1 MSQIVAAYAP
11 WKLNAYRIENVVVYP
26 WVIGYK
32 YNPFNQHPWQY
43 LDIDMSVP
51 RKSRPMRMLLC
62 AGRLPR
68 SRSRALRAAAKW
80 ADPGKVLRTAIM
92 IAETGFDPQAAQDFY
107 SNTINSAIFEPP
119 YEYDYL
125 ARPHRSCP
133 RAAEA
138 LPEIS
143 ADGLTWT
150 IRIRKGIHFADD
162 PAFKGQKREL
172 TAQRF
177 RVRDQAPRRSQGSLP
192 QRFPVRDRLAG
203 LDKALEE
210 AQRHAASSTTTRTSR
225 ACARRPLHAAAQA
238 RRARLRV
245 PAAPHAPRSSAAVA
259 REVIEAYG
267 DASGWAMANPVGT
280 GPFKLKEWRRAQRIV
295 LEANPNYREETF
307 PALPANAD
315 ADAKA
320 ALRGDEGQAPAAG
333 RPRRGRGDRGVEPAA
348 ARRSTA
354 TSSISSTCRAT
365 SCRACWTTRTGSQPQ
380 YAKQGVTLQRAEEAG
395 LAFFAYFNMNDPV
408 VGGYTPEKVA
418 LRRALLMG
426 YNPAELIRVGLQ
438 GQGSVANQPIPPE
451 VPGHVPGIKN
461 ATPHDPGAGAR
472 AARQVRLQGP
482 QRRRLSRAARRQ
494 AARAVDGLGARPAR
508 TASATSC
515 GSRTCATSACKI
527 EFQHQK
533 WPDLVKMARANQLQM
548 WQVGWTATSA
558 DSYMELAYGPNGGQS
573 NLSFFKNAEYDDL
586 LKQSRRA
593 RTDAERDKLY
603 ARMTEII
610 AAYAPM
616 GGGIYRIENT
626 IAKPWI
632 VGYKKDSF
640 RSQPWRF
647 VDVDS
652 RRMKAAQ

>member
-1 MSQIVAAYAP
+1 MTKATLLAIAAVA
-11 WKLNAYRIENVVVYP
+11 
-26 WVIGYK
+26 
-32 YNPFNQHPWQY
+32 
-43 LDIDMSVP
+43 
-51 RKSRPMRMLLC
+51 C
-62 AGRLPR
+62 T
-68 SRSRALRAAAKW
+68 AAAQPAKW
-80 ADPGKVLRTAIM
+80 ADPAKVLRTAIM

-107 SNTINSAIFEPP
+107 SNTINSAIFDPP

-125 ARPHRSCP
+125 ARPHRIVP
-133 RAAEA
+133 RAAES

-150 IRIRKGIHFADD
+150 IRIKKGVYFADD
-162 PAFKGQKREL
+162 PVFKGKKREL
-172 TAQRF
+172 TAHDYVYTIKRLIDPK
-177 RVRDQAPRRSQGSLP
+177 VRSPNAFL
-192 QRFPVRDRLAG
+192 VRDRLAG
-203 LDKALEE
+203 LDRALEE
-210 AQRHAASSTTTRTSR
+210 AKGSGKLDYDREIEGVR
-225 ACARRPLHAAAQA
+225 AVDRYTLQLKLTEPDYALLP
-238 RRARLRV
+238 RLT
-245 PAAPHAPRSSAAVA
+245 ATQFGAVA

-295 LEANPNYREETF
+295 LDANPNYREEVF

-320 ALRGDEGQAPAAG
+320 AHAAMKGKRLPRVGRVEVAVIEESNPRLLAFNSNELDLVDVPRDLVTRVLDDKNRLQA
-333 RPRRGRGDRGVEPAA
+333 R
-348 ARRSTA
+348 
-354 TSSISSTCRAT
+354 
-365 SCRACWTTRTGSQPQ
+365 

-426 YNPAELIRVGLQ
+426 YNPGELISVGLQ

-451 VPGHVPGIKN
+451 VPGHVPGIRN
-461 ATPHDPGAGAR
+461 ATPYDPALAR
-472 AARQVRLQGP
+472 ALLDKFGYKDRDGDGFRELPDGKPFVLSMGSAPTGENRIRDELWLKNMRDIGVRI
-482 QRRRLSRAARRQ
+482 
-494 AARAVDGLGARPAR
+494 
-508 TASATSC
+508 T
-515 GSRTCATSACKI
+515 
-527 EFQHQK
+527 FQHQK
-533 WPDLVKMARANQLQM
+533 WPDLVKMARAGQLPM
-548 WQVGWTATSA
+548 WQVGWVATSA

-573 NLSFFKNAEYDDL
+573 NLSFFKNAEYDEL
-586 LKQSRRA
+586 LKQSRSV
-593 RTDAERDKLY
+593 RTEAERDKLY
-603 ARMTEII
+603 ARMTAII

-647 VDVDS
+647 VDVDTA
-652 RRMKAAQ
+652 RMRAAQ

>member
-1 MSQIVAAYAP
+1 MTKATLLAIAAVA
-11 WKLNAYRIENVVVYP
+11 
-26 WVIGYK
+26 
-32 YNPFNQHPWQY
+32 
-43 LDIDMSVP
+43 
-51 RKSRPMRMLLC
+51 C
-62 AGRLPR
+62 T
-68 SRSRALRAAAKW
+68 AAAQPAKW
-80 ADPGKVLRTAIM
+80 ADPAKVLRTAIM

-107 SNTINSAIFEPP
+107 SNTINSAIFDPP

-125 ARPHRSCP
+125 ARPHRIVP
-133 RAAEA
+133 RAADS

-150 IRIRKGIHFADD
+150 IRIKKGVYFADD
-162 PAFKGQKREL
+162 PVFKGKKREL
-172 TAQRF
+172 TAHDYVYTIKRLIDPK
-177 RVRDQAPRRSQGSLP
+177 VRSPNAFL
-192 QRFPVRDRLAG
+192 VRDRLAG
-203 LDKALEE
+203 LDRALEE
-210 AQRHAASSTTTRTSR
+210 AKGSGKLDYDREIEGVR
-225 ACARRPLHAAAQA
+225 AVDRYTLQLKLTEPDYALLP
-238 RRARLRV
+238 RLT
-245 PAAPHAPRSSAAVA
+245 ATQFGAVA

-295 LEANPNYREETF
+295 LDANPNYREEVF

-320 ALRGDEGQAPAAG
+320 AHAAMKGKRLPRVGRVEVAVIEESNPRLLAFNSNELDLVDVPRDLVTRVLDDKNRLQA
-333 RPRRGRGDRGVEPAA
+333 
-348 ARRSTA
+348 
-354 TSSISSTCRAT
+354 
-365 SCRACWTTRTGSQPQ
+365 Q

-426 YNPAELIRVGLQ
+426 YNPGELISVGLQ

-461 ATPHDPGAGAR
+461 ATPYDPALAR
-472 AARQVRLQGP
+472 ALLDKFGYKDRDGDGFRELPDGKPFVLSMGSAPTGENRIRDELWLKNMRDIGVRI
-482 QRRRLSRAARRQ
+482 
-494 AARAVDGLGARPAR
+494 
-508 TASATSC
+508 T
-515 GSRTCATSACKI
+515 
-527 EFQHQK
+527 FQHQK
-533 WPDLVKMARANQLQM
+533 WPDLVKMARAGQLPM
-548 WQVGWTATSA
+548 WQVGWVATSA

-573 NLSFFKNAEYDDL
+573 NLSFFKNAEYDEL
-586 LKQSRRA
+586 LKQSRSV
-593 RTDAERDKLY
+593 RTEAERDKLY
-603 ARMTEII
+603 ARMTAII

-647 VDVDS
+647 VDVDTA
-652 RRMKAAQ
+652 RTRAAQ

>member
-1 MSQIVAAYAP
+1 MTKATLLAIAAVA
-11 WKLNAYRIENVVVYP
+11 
-26 WVIGYK
+26 
-32 YNPFNQHPWQY
+32 
-43 LDIDMSVP
+43 
-51 RKSRPMRMLLC
+51 C
-62 AGRLPR
+62 T
-68 SRSRALRAAAKW
+68 AAAQPAKW
-80 ADPGKVLRTAIM
+80 ADPAKVLRTAIM

-107 SNTINSAIFEPP
+107 SNTINSAIFDPP

-125 ARPHRSCP
+125 ARPHRIVP
-133 RAAEA
+133 RAAES

-150 IRIRKGIHFADD
+150 IRIKKGVYFADD
-162 PAFKGQKREL
+162 PVFKGKKREL
-172 TAQRF
+172 TAHDYVYTIKRLIDPK
-177 RVRDQAPRRSQGSLP
+177 VRSPNAFL
-192 QRFPVRDRLAG
+192 VRDRLAG
-203 LDKALEE
+203 LDRALEE
-210 AQRHAASSTTTRTSR
+210 AKGSGKLDYDREIEGVR
-225 ACARRPLHAAAQA
+225 AVDRYTLQLKLTEPDYALLP
-238 RRARLRV
+238 RLT
-245 PAAPHAPRSSAAVA
+245 ATQFGAVA

-295 LEANPNYREETF
+295 LDANPNYREEVF

-320 ALRGDEGQAPAAG
+320 AHAAMKGKRLPRVGRVEVAVIEESNPRLLAFNSNELDLVDVPRDLVTRVLDDKNRLQA
-333 RPRRGRGDRGVEPAA
+333 
-348 ARRSTA
+348 
-354 TSSISSTCRAT
+354 
-365 SCRACWTTRTGSQPQ
+365 Q

-426 YNPAELIRVGLQ
+426 YNPGELISVGLQ

-461 ATPHDPGAGAR
+461 ATPYDPALAR
-472 AARQVRLQGP
+472 ALLDKFGYKDRDGDGFRELPDGKPFVLSMGSAPTGENRIRDELWLKNMRDIGVRI
-482 QRRRLSRAARRQ
+482 
-494 AARAVDGLGARPAR
+494 
-508 TASATSC
+508 T
-515 GSRTCATSACKI
+515 
-527 EFQHQK
+527 FQHQK
-533 WPDLVKMARANQLQM
+533 WPDLVKMARAGQLPM
-548 WQVGWTATSA
+548 WQVGWVATSA

-573 NLSFFKNAEYDDL
+573 NLSFFKNAEYDEL
-586 LKQSRRA
+586 LKQSRSV
-593 RTDAERDKLY
+593 RTEAERDKLY
-603 ARMTEII
+603 ARMTAII

-647 VDVDS
+647 VDVDTA
-652 RRMKAAQ
+652 RMRAAQ